1 MDGAGI
7 GPADT
12 TETFTYFET
21 YTVIALVYL
30 MITLFFSKLISLM
43 EGHAVLDPRAA
54 DMLTDFMNNKRT
66 AVDPLSAREI
76 EIIRLIIQGL
86 SNQAIAQVL
95 HISENTIKSHN
106 KEIFAKLDVH
116 NRVEAVVA
124 AKKRGLL

>member
-1 MDGAGI
+1 
-7 GPADT
+7 
-12 TETFTYFET
+12 
-21 YTVIALVYL
+21 
-30 MITLFFSKLISLM
+30 
-43 EGHAVLDPRAA
+43 VLDPRAA

-76 EIIRLIIQGL
+76 EIIRLISQGL
-86 SNQAIAQVL
+86 SNQEIAQVL